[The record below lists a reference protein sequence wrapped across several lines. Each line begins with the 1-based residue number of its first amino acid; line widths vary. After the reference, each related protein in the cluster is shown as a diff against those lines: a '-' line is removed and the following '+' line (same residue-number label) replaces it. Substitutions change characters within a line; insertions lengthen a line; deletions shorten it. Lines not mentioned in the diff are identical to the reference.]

1 MLRLNAFL
9 NGGMQMLDRNGPL
22 KGLRV
27 VEMAGLGPAPFA
39 CMMLADMGA
48 QVVRIA
54 RPGQK
59 PLFGIEQKH
68 NLYDRSRQSVTLD
81 LRTPD
86 GHTKACALI
95 DRAEVLIE
103 GFRPGVME
111 RLDLGPDAMLARNP
125 ALVYGRM
132 TGWGQDGPLRDR
144 AGHDLTYMAIS
155 GALWSIGPAGRP
167 PPPPQN
173 IIADLAGGGMML
185 LSGVLAAVLNAR
197 STGQG
202 QIVDACMSDGA
213 ALMMVLQYGL
223 KAAGLWN
230 DTKRGGNVLNGGAA
244 YYRCY
249 ETKDGGYVALGP
261 IEPHFFATLLHHL
274 GCAENPVFAD
284 QYAPDAQTAMH
295 DELTRIFLT
304 KPRDVW
310 RDILEQVDAC
320 CAPVLSME
328 AAPNH
333 PHNVARATFVDTDGI
348 LQPGPA
354 PRFSATPA
362 DPPTHGDAGHTTIE
376 TVLARWS

>member
-1 MLRLNAFL
+1 MLN
-9 NGGMQMLDRNGPL
+9 RNGPL

-54 RPGQK
+54 RPGQT
-59 PLFGIEQKH
+59 PLFGMAQKH
-68 NLYDRSRQSVTLD
+68 NLYDRSRQSLTLD
-81 LRTPD
+81 LRDSTD
-86 GHTKACALI
+86 HAQTCAII

-111 RLDLGPDAMLARNP
+111 RLNLGPDDVLPRNP
-125 ALVYGRM
+125 KLVYGRM
-132 TGWGQDGPLRDR
+132 TGWGQTGPLKDR

-155 GALWSIGPAGRP
+155 GALWSIGPAGMP

-185 LSGVLAAVLNAR
+185 VAGVLAAVLNAR
-197 STGQG
+197 DTGQG
-202 QIVDACMSDGA
+202 QVVDACMSDGA

-223 KAAGLWN
+223 KSAGLWD
-230 DTKRGGNVLNGGAA
+230 DTARGGNVLNGGAA
-244 YYRCY
+244 YYQCY
-249 ETKDGGYVALGP
+249 ETSDGGYVALGP
-261 IEPHFFATLLHHL
+261 IEPQFFRTLLDHL
-274 GCAENPVFAD
+274 GQSGDPVFAD
-284 QYAPDAQTAMH
+284 QYAPGAQDGMQR
-295 DELTRIFLT
+295 ELRAIFRS
-304 KPRDVW
+304 KPRDAW

-320 CAPVLSME
+320 CAPVLSMDE
-328 AAPNH
+328 APHH
-333 PHNVARATFVDTDGI
+333 PHNLSRGTFVQAEDV

-362 DPPTHGDAGHTTIE
+362 EPPTHGDAGQTGVDA
-376 TVLARWS
+376 VLKVWT